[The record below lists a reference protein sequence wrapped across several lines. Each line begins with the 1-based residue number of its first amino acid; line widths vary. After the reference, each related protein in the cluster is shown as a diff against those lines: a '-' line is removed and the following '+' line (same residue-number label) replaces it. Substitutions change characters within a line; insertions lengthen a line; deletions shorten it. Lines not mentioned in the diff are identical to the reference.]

1 MEKFQV
7 NWSLIVLCHW
17 IPDQALGRECWI
29 VNLDTLNSYL
39 YYRGP
44 FYGDFVAPSAD
55 HKNKIDESLALFQT
69 VLAWFGHQCPF
80 ILFLNKMD
88 IFEEKLKNH
97 SKLSDHFEDYGP
109 NYLLLLMADHC

>member
-1 MEKFQV
+1 M
-7 NWSLIVLCHW
+7 I
-17 IPDQALGRECWI
+17 
-29 VNLDTLNSYL
+29 NLDTLNSYL

-44 FYGDFVAPSAD
+44 FYGDFVAPTAE

-88 IFEEKLKNH
+88 IFEEKLINH

-109 NYLLLLMADHC
+109 NYLLLLMADPCQ